1 MSLRSPGGRW
11 RSQEED
17 TGPARENAWSTWSWA
32 DRQPHPQVARA
43 AVHSIRH
50 TRSQV
55 CLGVTWRIPVS
66 REPTP
71 VGRLHFPSLFT
82 LWSYKISLFPS
93 LLNPMML
100 INKHPWYTK
109 INGNHKFPSFRVQT
123 QKRKESGGGEEADSM
138 KSRPCQLRSLVIINM
153 FSKVPFKLL
162 SEAMCHIYVYT
173 CLEVTQGRNAISI
186 MKS

>member
-1 MSLRSPGGRW
+1 MKESRGGYWASPGGCSEHMMLSW
-11 RSQEED
+11 KTATSPSGLGSCAQHPPD
-17 TGPARENAWSTWSWA
+17 KISSLSGSDMENSCLQGT
-32 DRQPHPQVARA
+32 
-43 AVHSIRH
+43 HS
-50 TRSQV
+50 
-55 CLGVTWRIPVS
+55 GG
-66 REPTP
+66 E
-71 VGRLHFPSLFT
+71 LHFPSLFT

-100 INKHPWYTK
+100 INKHPWYTN
-109 INGNHKFPSFRVQT
+109 INGNHKFPSLGVQT
-123 QKRKESGGGEEADSM
+123 KKRKESGGGEEADSM
-138 KSRPCQLRSLVIINM
+138 KSRPCQLRTLVMINM